1 MQIIFNEN
9 LSRHN
14 TMRVGGNADTLL
26 LPESEDEMIR
36 AYEETL
42 EQKGRVFILGRGS
55 NTIFRDDDFRG
66 RIIKTTK
73 ACPRIKIVQSNRKS
87 FRKRYLVEA
96 GASVTNQSF
105 LRFCRE
111 NNLAGPT
118 YLQSVPGNIGGS
130 IYMNAGTGIDE

>member
-66 RIIKTTK
+66 RIVVSGI
-73 ACPRIKIVQSNRKS
+73 IYI
-87 FRKRYLVEA
+87 LVW
-96 GASVTNQSF
+96 
-105 LRFCRE
+105 
-111 NNLAGPT
+111 
-118 YLQSVPGNIGGS
+118 
-130 IYMNAGTGIDE
+130 